1 MKTTAAG
8 RRYAKALFTLA
19 EEEAHVAEIRTALGD
34 LSELIAQNPE
44 LSRVLLTPLH
54 PVEERKNVLDALI
67 REAGSSNT
75 VRHFMVFLVDQRR
88 LVDFEGIREEYERLA
103 DERAGLVTA
112 EVVSARALDAG
123 NEERLRR
130 ALSAATGREVRL
142 DIQLDP
148 ELIGGVIAKVGDL
161 VFGGTLRAQ
170 LGQLGATMTK
180 ES

>member
-1 MKTTAAG
+1 MKSTAAG

-19 EEEAHVAEIRTALGD
+19 QEESRVAEIREELSN
-34 LSELIAQNPE
+34 LSELVAQNPE

-67 REAGSSNT
+67 REAGLSKT
-75 VRHFMVFLVDQRR
+75 VRHFMAFLVDQRR

-103 DERAGLVTA
+103 DEQAGLVTA
-112 EVVSARALDAG
+112 EVVSARELDA
-123 NEERLRR
+123 NDEERLRR

-161 VFGGTLRAQ
+161 VFDGTLRAQ
-170 LGQLGATMTK
+170 LGQLRATMTK
-180 ES
+180 GS